1 MPLITPS
8 RLAII
13 VVSFSLITFFWTFG
27 LPHQIPQPSI
37 PAIDHY
43 DHKNVHTDPIIPP
56 PVIETP
62 HATTPTPIAHGH
74 RPTESGDHRW
84 DDNGKGQAKSS
95 APTETGVV
103 DYEKDGGRWEDKEK
117 LKSSAKP
124 VNKTNASAIP
134 APTTLATEAIPASKS
149 ANAPKPDIAPTKPAE
164 AAVETQLVEKFCSDA
179 DGAKDVMVVLKTSKA
194 EIEKLS
200 GHLSNLLSCV
210 PTFAI
215 FSDHAGEFQGHK
227 VHDALDS
234 ISHDVKFKNNEFQE
248 YQLMLADAEH
258 KPEAKKTE
266 DLDKW
271 KFLPMVYKA
280 YHMNPSAKFFV
291 FLEADT
297 SLSWTNVLQ
306 WLNRLDYRIPYYS
319 GAPYFI
325 AGTQVAQRGA
335 GIMLS
340 QGALRRYSKS
350 YDELYQTKWE
360 KDTSTECCG
369 DLMLAKALGDA
380 HVEFYASWPLL
391 QSEQPSTLDYTRKHW
406 CAPAVS
412 WHHIGGD
419 DLTRQWDIEKKW
431 TTANGWKK
439 PYLYRD
445 AYHDSVEPHIEKQKA
460 GWDNLSQDTKIVAP
474 EGRQKQMKD
483 DTEKKKKEGQE
494 HDLAE
499 PEEKAEEKPK
509 EEVKPKEAAK
519 KESKEKPKEVGQTQQ
534 EERKEPEKIK
544 VDSTPPPDSRIYQE
558 AGPGSMSKREEK
570 KGGKKGD
577 KKEDKDKKP
586 DPPNW
591 DKLAEKYPE
600 AADSSARCQ
609 AVCQQVEDCL
619 QWRYTTNGDGECHL
633 SKVIRLGGKV
643 GEDKWTSGWLVDRIK
658 GITKEWECKE
668 VKWRFYQ

>member
-1 MPLITPS
+1 MPLVTPS

-27 LPHQIPQPSI
+27 LPHQVPQPSI

-62 HATTPTPIAHGH
+62 HATSPSPVAHGNP
-74 RPTESGDHRW
+74 PTETDDHRW
-84 DDNGKGQAKSS
+84 DDKGAQSGKGQAEPP
-95 APTETGVV
+95 APTATGIV

-117 LKSSAKP
+117 SKGGDKP
-124 VNKTNASAIP
+124 QDKADASAVV
-134 APTTLATEAIPASKS
+134 APTTLATEVVPASQS
-149 ANAPKPDIAPTKPAE
+149 ADAANASVAPAKPVEAVPTQ
-164 AAVETQLVEKFCSDA
+164 VVEKFCSDA
-179 DGAKDVMVVLKTSKA
+179 DGAKDVMIVLKTSKA

-227 VHDALDS
+227 IHDALDS
-234 ISHDVKFKNNEFQE
+234 ISHDIKFKNNEFKE
-248 YQLMLADAEH
+248 YQLMHADAEH
-258 KPEAKKTE
+258 KLDAKKTTE
-266 DLDKW
+266 LDKW

-280 YHMNPSAKFFV
+280 YHMNPSAKFFI

-319 GAPYFI
+319 GAPYYI

-340 QGALRRYSKS
+340 QGALRRYAKS

-369 DLMLAKALGDA
+369 DLMLAKALADA

-391 QSEQPSTLDYTRKHW
+391 QSEQPTTLDYTRKHW

-412 WHHIGGD
+412 WHHIGGN
-419 DLTRQWDIEKKW
+419 DLTKQWDIEKKW
-431 TTANGWKK
+431 TAANGWKK

-445 AYHDSVEPHIEKQKA
+445 AYHESVEPHIEAQKA
-460 GWDNLSQDTKIVAP
+460 GWDNLSQDAKIVAP
-474 EGRQKQMKD
+474 QGRQKQMKED
-483 DTEKKKKEGQE
+483 AEKKKTEGQE
-494 HDLAE
+494 HDLGE
-499 PEEKAEEKPK
+499 PEDKPKDDAKPQGEEK
-509 EEVKPKEAAK
+509 
-519 KESKEKPKEVGQTQQ
+519 
-534 EERKEPEKIK
+534 KEPEKIK
-544 VDSTPPPDSRIYQE
+544 VDSTPPPDARIYQE
-558 AGPGSMSKREEK
+558 AGSGSKSKREEK
-570 KGGKKGD
+570 KGDKKGD

-586 DPPNW
+586 ELPNW
-591 DKLAEKYPE
+591 DKLAEKYPD

-609 AVCQQVEDCL
+609 NVCQQVEDCL

-633 SKVIRLGGKV
+633 SKVVRLGGEV
-643 GEDKWTSGWLVDRIK
+643 GDGKWTSGWLVDRIK
-658 GITKEWECKE
+658 EVTKAWECKE

>member
-1 MPLITPS
+1 MPFITPS

-27 LPHQIPQPSI
+27 LPHQTPQPTI

-43 DHKNVHTDPIIPP
+43 DHKNLHTDPIIPP
-56 PVIETP
+56 PVIETS
-62 HATTPTPIAHGH
+62 HATTPTPIAHEH
-74 RPTESGDHRW
+74 VPTESNDHRW
-84 DDNGKGQAKSS
+84 DDKGAQGGKGQAGPP
-95 APTETGVV
+95 APTETGIAE
-103 DYEKDGGRWEDKEK
+103 YEKDGGRWEDKDK
-117 LKSSAKP
+117 LKGGDKSADKA
-124 VNKTNASAIP
+124 NASA
-134 APTTLATEAIPASKS
+134 AAVPTTLATEAIPTSKNV
-149 ANAPKPDIAPTKPAE
+149 NAAKPDVAPTKPAE
-164 AAVETQLVEKFCSDA
+164 AAVETQVVERFCSDA
-179 DGAKDVMVVLKTSKA
+179 DGAKDVMVVFKTSKA
-194 EIEKLS
+194 EINKLG

-234 ISHDVKFKNNEFQE
+234 ISHEIKFKNKEFQE
-248 YQLMLADAEH
+248 YKLMRADAEH
-258 KPEAKKTE
+258 KPDPKKTE

-280 YHMNPSAKFFV
+280 YHMNPNAKFFV

-306 WLNRLDYRIPYYS
+306 WFNRLDYRIPYYS

-350 YDELYQTKWE
+350 YDELYQAKWE
-360 KDTSTECCG
+360 KATSTECCG

-391 QSEQPSTLDYTRKHW
+391 QSEQPSTLDYTKKHW
-406 CAPAVS
+406 CVPAVS
-412 WHHIGGD
+412 WHHIAGD
-419 DLTRQWDIEKKW
+419 QLTRQWDIEKKW
-431 TTANGWKK
+431 TNQNGWKK

-445 AYHDSVEPHIEKQKA
+445 AYRDSVEPHIEAQKA

-483 DTEKKKKEGQE
+483 DAEKKQKEGQE
-494 HDLAE
+494 HDLGE
-499 PEEKAEEKPK
+499 PEEKPK
-509 EEVKPKEAAK
+509 ETPKV
-519 KESKEKPKEVGQTQQ
+519 EKPKEEAKPQ
-534 EERKEPEKIK
+534 EEPKKEPEKIK
-544 VDSTPPPDSRIYQE
+544 VDNTPPPDSRIYQE
-558 AGPGSMSKREEK
+558 AGDKPTSTRSKREEK
-570 KGGKKGD
+570 KGGD
-577 KKEDKDKKP
+577 KKEDKNKKE
-586 DPPNW
+586 PPNW
-591 DKLAEKYPE
+591 DKLAEKHPD
-600 AADSSARCQ
+600 AADSSDRCQ
-609 AVCQQVEDCL
+609 AVCSEVEDCL

-633 SKVIRLGGKV
+633 SKVIRLGGQV
-643 GEDKWTSGWLVDRIK
+643 GDDKWTSGWLVDRIK
-658 GITKEWECKE
+658 DVTKEWECKE

>member
-13 VVSFSLITFFWTFG
+13 IVSFSLITFFWTFG
-27 LPHQIPQPSI
+27 LPHQTPQPSI

-62 HATTPTPIAHGH
+62 LATTTSPIAHGDH
-74 RPTESGDHRW
+74 PTETDDHRW
-84 DDNGKGQAKSS
+84 DDKGAQGGKGQAKPP
-95 APTETGVV
+95 APTKTGIV

-117 LKSSAKP
+117 SKGGNKSQHKAD
-124 VNKTNASAIP
+124 ASAI
-134 APTTLATEAIPASKS
+134 AVPTTLATEAIPASKS
-149 ANAPKPDIAPTKPAE
+149 ADAANASVAPAKPAE
-164 AAVETQLVEKFCSDA
+164 SVPTQVVEKFCSDA

-227 VHDALDS
+227 VYDALDS

-248 YQLMLADAEH
+248 YQLMHADAEH
-258 KPEAKKTE
+258 KPDAKKTA

-306 WLNRLDYRIPYYS
+306 WFNRLDYRIPYYS

-335 GIMLS
+335 GIFLS
-340 QGALRRYSKS
+340 QGAIRRYAKS
-350 YDELYQTKWE
+350 YDEIYQTKWE
-360 KDTSTECCG
+360 KDTGTECCG

-412 WHHIGGD
+412 WHHIDGN

-445 AYHDSVEPHIEKQKA
+445 AYHDSVEPHIETQKV

-474 EGRQKQMKD
+474 EGRQKQMKED
-483 DTEKKKKEGQE
+483 AEKKKKEGQE
-494 HDLAE
+494 HDLGE
-499 PEEKAEEKPK
+499 PEDKPK
-509 EEVKPKEAAK
+509 EEAKPQGEEK
-519 KESKEKPKEVGQTQQ
+519 KEPKPQVEEK
-534 EERKEPEKIK
+534 KEPEKIK
-544 VDSTPPPDSRIYQE
+544 VDNTPPPDSRIYQE
-558 AGPGSMSKREEK
+558 AGPGSKSKREEK
-570 KGGKKGD
+570 KDGKKGDKKGD

-586 DPPNW
+586 EPPNW
-591 DKLAEKYPE
+591 DKLAEKHPD
-600 AADSSARCQ
+600 AADSSERCQ
-609 AVCQQVEDCL
+609 NVCQQVEDCL
-619 QWRYTTNGDGECHL
+619 QWRYTTKGDGECHL
-633 SKVIRLGGKV
+633 SKVVRLGGKV
-643 GEDKWTSGWLVDRIK
+643 GDDQWTSGWLVDRIQ
-658 GITKEWECKE
+658 GLTKEWACKE